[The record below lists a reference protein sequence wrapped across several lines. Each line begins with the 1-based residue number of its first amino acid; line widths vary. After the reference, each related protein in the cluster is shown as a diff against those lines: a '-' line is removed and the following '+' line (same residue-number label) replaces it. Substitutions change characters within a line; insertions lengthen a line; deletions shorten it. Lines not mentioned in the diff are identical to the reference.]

1 VSPIITLAVAF
12 AIIILVTAA
21 STYVFDRYFTGEM
34 EEEK

>member
-1 VSPIITLAVAF
+1 MSPIITLAVAF
-12 AIIILVTAA
+12 AIIILVTVV